1 MKHQPKD
8 HKCDLIS
15 DCLYSGK
22 TLVEKRHFP
31 DVTKIDNKE
40 PLEPKGSKL
49 SKDEVKNY
57 KIV

>member
-31 DVTKIDNKE
+31 DVTKIDNKD

-49 SKDEVKNY
+49 STDEVKN
-57 KIV
+57 